1 MSTKIK
7 FVIGL
12 IVIILTLGIG
22 FSLSQKQSDVKPSW
36 VHQVQWQDKPDG
48 AVKIEELLWAEIAP
62 YRTEYEMVNISASTG
77 DKGLS
82 LKVIA
87 TAKDADKPD
96 IYDFVHGDGELL
108 PTGYLLEAIPSQYRN
123 EAIGVAL
130 GNQEVATSA
139 TNAAAPTVRRILPK
153 TSEKFYA
160 PKTLL
165 SVTWGGISA
174 LVDPD
179 ERKVVQVWRANGA
192 NAQQGDKS
200 WQ

>member
-1 MSTKIK
+1 MATKIK

-36 VHQVQWQDKPDG
+36 VHQVHWSDKPDD
-48 AVKIEELLWAEIAP
+48 ALKIEELLWAEMTP
-62 YRTEYEMVNISASTG
+62 YRTEYEMANISAETM
-77 DKGLS
+77 DKGMS

-87 TAKDADKPD
+87 TSKDADKID
-96 IYDFVHGDGELL
+96 IYEFAYDGNELL
-108 PTGYLLEAIPSQYRN
+108 LTGYLLEAIPSQYRN
-123 EAIGVAL
+123 EAIGIAL
-130 GNQEVATSA
+130 GNQEVGASSA
-139 TNAAAPTVRRILPK
+139 NEGVPTVRRILPK
-153 TSEKFYA
+153 ASEKFYA

-179 ERKVVQVWRANGA
+179 ERKVVQVWKAS
-192 NAQQGDKS
+192 AQQVDGN
-200 WQ
+200 